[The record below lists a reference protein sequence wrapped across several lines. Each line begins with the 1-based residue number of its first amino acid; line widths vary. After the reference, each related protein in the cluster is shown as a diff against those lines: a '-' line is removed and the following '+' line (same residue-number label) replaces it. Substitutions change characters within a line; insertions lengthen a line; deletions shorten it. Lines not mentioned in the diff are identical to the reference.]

1 MFFTVTRLIMRKHR
15 VSLHWGLFSCFVFF
29 FLVICLELLAVN
41 RKCSGCV
48 FRRMR
53 LPSHHP
59 QNNDGY
65 IYDALH
71 RTLLVPALWFDVRG
85 RGACAA
91 WVAVTPWQKTAA
103 GAQNQNINEESD
115 KYIQQQ
121 QQQQLRFKK
130 GANSLEKLLLIR
142 HMYHIIRR
150 VRQIRANKV
159 MCCLHLL
166 SFHSTKL

>member
-1 MFFTVTRLIMRKHR
+1 MLHTSHHEGASCVA
-15 VSLHWGLFSCFVFF
+15 SLRFVLLFF
-29 FLVICLELLAVN
+29 FIIICLEHSAVN

-65 IYDALH
+65 ILCSTSHTARSLSVVWCPRPRSVCRVGGCH
-71 RTLLVPALWFDVRG
+71 P
-85 RGACAA
+85 
-91 WVAVTPWQKTAA
+91 VTEHSSWSPH

-121 QQQQLRFKK
+121 QLHFKK
-130 GANSLEKLLLIR
+130 GVNSLEKLLLIR
-142 HMYHIIRR
+142 HMYHIIRH
-150 VRQIRANKV
+150 VRQIHANKV

-166 SFHSTKL
+166 SFHFT